1 MKKKI
6 ILDYLIITL
15 GTAIFALSVHVFTAP
30 NNIAPGGV
38 TGLATAISHLTSVPL
53 GTLFFVFNI
62 PLIALGFWKLG
73 KDFIVKTLYSIVLFT
88 LLTDFAFARLYCYH
102 GELIIVS
109 IFGGILAGAG
119 LALVFLRGGS
129 TGGTDIVNRIIGRK
143 FPSIKLGNIVMATD
157 AVVIIFACFIFR
169 NIESALFAVVTIFVQ
184 SFAMNKIIYGLDTG
198 KHVQIITEFPEKIAK
213 EIHDTLGRGATI
225 IAAKGSYTSQ
235 EKFVLLAAVRNNQF
249 YTLKQIVKECDDKA
263 FIIVSD
269 ASEVLGEGFK
279 LFEG

>member
-1 MKKKI
+1 LKKKI

-15 GTAIFALSVHVFTAP
+15 GTAIFALSVHIFTAP

-73 KDFIVKTLYSIVLFT
+73 KVFIIKTLYSIVLFT

-129 TGGTDIVNRIIGRK
+129 TGGTDIINRIIGRK
-143 FPSIKLGNIVMATD
+143 FPSLKLGNIVMVTD

-169 NIESALFAVVTIFVQ
+169 NVESALFAVVTIFVQ

-198 KHVQIITEFPEKIAK
+198 KHVQIITECPEKIAK

-249 YTLKQIVKECDDKA
+249 YTLKQIVKECDNKA

-279 LFEG
+279 AFEG